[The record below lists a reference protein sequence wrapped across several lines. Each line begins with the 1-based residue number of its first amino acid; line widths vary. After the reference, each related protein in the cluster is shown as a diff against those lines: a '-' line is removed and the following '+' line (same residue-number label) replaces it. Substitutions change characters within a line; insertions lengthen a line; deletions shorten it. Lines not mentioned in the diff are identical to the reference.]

1 MTRLLLSCGLV
12 LIFAI
17 HASNADGHEHQD
29 PPPAP
34 AGKEDEAN
42 EKESNVEEKSNVE
55 ESNVQLEDLAL
66 NSRDK
71 RWAYPWPRYGC
82 SYPYNWRYCRGGR
95 YPWGRPYRTLGEPDY
110 VKPQPEPG
118 YGYPKPPP
126 KPQWTP
132 PAFPTWPQ
140 FPAWPA
146 FPTIDSSWAV
156 QSQVQNA
163 QGQQLQNQ
171 AIDGQA
177 QKQGQ
182 GANGQQLQNQLQEG
196 LLQSQGQDKTGK
208 QTAKQA
214 SKTKKPAPQKWVV
227 PIGDYK
233 PQLPVPLPNAYRNL
247 DWGFMNEV
255 IELIKAFAP
264 LIKRSIPIFQAIL
277 DALG

>member
-1 MTRLLLSCGLV
+1 MGLPMAE
-12 LIFAI
+12 IRA
-17 HASNADGHEHQD
+17 
-29 PPPAP
+29 
-34 AGKEDEAN
+34 EDEAN

-55 ESNVQLEDLAL
+55 EANVQSEDLAL

-71 RWAYPWPRYGC
+71 RWAYPWPRYGRC

-95 YPWGRPYRTLGEPDY
+95 YPWGPWRTLGEPDY
-110 VKPQPEPG
+110 VKPEP
-118 YGYPKPPP
+118 GYPKPPP

-196 LLQSQGQDKTGK
+196 LLQSQGQDKT
-208 QTAKQA
+208 AKQ
-214 SKTKKPAPQKWVV
+214 
-227 PIGDYK
+227 
-233 PQLPVPLPNAYRNL
+233 RNQPPKNG
-247 DWGFMNEV
+247 WYPSV
-255 IELIKAFAP
+255 ITNP
-264 LIKRSIPIFQAIL
+264 SYQ
-277 DALG
+277 

>member
-1 MTRLLLSCGLV
+1 MG
-12 LIFAI
+12 
-17 HASNADGHEHQD
+17 
-29 PPPAP
+29 
-34 AGKEDEAN
+34 
-42 EKESNVEEKSNVE
+42 
-55 ESNVQLEDLAL
+55 
-66 NSRDK
+66 
-71 RWAYPWPRYGC
+71 
-82 SYPYNWRYCRGGR
+82 
-95 YPWGRPYRTLGEPDY
+95 TLGEPDY

-163 QGQQLQNQ
+163 QGRQLQN
-171 AIDGQA
+171 
-177 QKQGQ
+177 QGQ

-233 PQLPVPLPNAYRNL
+233 PQLPVPLPN
-247 DWGFMNEV
+247 
-255 IELIKAFAP
+255 
-264 LIKRSIPIFQAIL
+264 
-277 DALG
+277 